1 MRKAMMRL
9 WTLSILFLT
18 ATTTSCKTTASVEYV
33 LPPKP
38 EREVMPH
45 IETVADYAEVIL
57 YYERLVEQWEA
68 WGNTVE
74 AIMEGVK

>member
-1 MRKAMMRL
+1 M
-9 WTLSILFLT
+9 
-18 ATTTSCKTTASVEYV
+18 
-33 LPPKP
+33 PPKP

-68 WGNTVE
+68 WGDTVE
-74 AIMEGVK
+74 AIMEGAKWE